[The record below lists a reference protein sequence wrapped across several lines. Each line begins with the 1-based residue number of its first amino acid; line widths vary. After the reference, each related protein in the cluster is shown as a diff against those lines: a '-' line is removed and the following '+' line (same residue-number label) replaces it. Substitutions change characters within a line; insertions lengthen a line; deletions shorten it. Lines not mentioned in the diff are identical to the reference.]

1 LIVAVLLTGH
11 EARKASQATVPHRN
25 APEGR
30 RAVKWW
36 PIGIAAGIGAVLYF
50 ARAIVAHLRIGDR
63 AVSASAVLLGVSVA
77 VVVLRDMTL

>member
-1 LIVAVLLTGH
+1 M
-11 EARKASQATVPHRN
+11 
-25 APEGR
+25 
-30 RAVKWW
+30 KWW